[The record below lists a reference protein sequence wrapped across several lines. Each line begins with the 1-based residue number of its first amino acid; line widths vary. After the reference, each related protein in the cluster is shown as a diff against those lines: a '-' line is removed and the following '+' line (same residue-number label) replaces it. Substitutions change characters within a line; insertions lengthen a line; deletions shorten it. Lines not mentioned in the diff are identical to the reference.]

1 MRARPVAIVG
11 RFVAIAWAATA
22 WAATASAQP
31 VDHEAAAYQLAAD
44 GKLDEALAEFA
55 LAYEAAPVPQLLF
68 AMGRV
73 HVMRGDCV
81 RASDHFE
88 RFLAT
93 RPGPKAVD
101 AARAEIARCEPAPV
115 IVEPPPDPVPGPVTI
130 EPAPMP
136 RPQRASF
143 ASALVHDRF
152 AQLGAVSGVVAG
164 GLLLY
169 GLHLSCWD
177 GVCEGSYA
185 DYQDKRDRAPT
196 VGYLA
201 AGFGVAAGALVTAG
215 VVRTLLRS
223 DDAESFG
230 VAAVPLAGGG
240 SLTVAGR
247 F

>member
-1 MRARPVAIVG
+1 M
-11 RFVAIAWAATA
+11 IALGLGAATA
-22 WAATASAQP
+22 WAQP

-55 LAYEAAPVPQLLF
+55 LAYDAAPAPQLLF

-81 RASDHFE
+81 RANDHFE

-101 AARAEIARCEPAPV
+101 AARAEIARCKPAPV
-115 IVEPPPDPVPGPVTI
+115 IVEPEPEPDPVIHDEPT
-130 EPAPMP
+130 PAP
-136 RPQRASF
+136 RAHRASF
-143 ASALVHDRF
+143 TSALVHDRF

-164 GLLLY
+164 GLLIY

-177 GVCEGSYA
+177 GVCEGSYD
-185 DYQDKRDRAPT
+185 DYKDKRALAPKI
-196 VGYLA
+196 GIAA
-201 AGFGVAAGALVTAG
+201 AGFGVAAGALITAG
-215 VVRTLLRS
+215 IVRTLLRS

-230 VAAVPLAGGG
+230 VAAVPLKGGG
-240 SLTVAGR
+240 GLTVAGT